1 MKKRCLFLSAFA
13 VLFTILFQLTV
24 YPVAAACS
32 DPAGPGVD
40 WSGCDKSG
48 INVGS
53 LDLSGA
59 ILVGTNLAGAY
70 FGNANLTGADLTNA
84 IVTNMNV
91 FQTNFTN
98 ATLLGAT
105 GTPRNYGWA
114 TYDHTICPSGI
125 LSNYTPNNMCYDLTT
140 AVHLR
145 SVAAQPEHGSLMPI
159 AAVVPLLL
167 LSTSVWAIRRSRKR
181 HCP

>member
-1 MKKRCLFLSAFA
+1 MKKRSLFLSTFVVLLA
-13 VLFTILFQLTV
+13 VLSPLTIS
-24 YPVAAACS
+24 PVAAACS
-32 DPAGPGVD
+32 DLAGPGVD

-59 ILVGTNLAGAY
+59 ILVGTNLTDAY

-98 ATLLGAT
+98 ATLLGAI
-105 GTPRNYGWA
+105 GTPQNYGWA

-145 SVAAQPEHGSLMPI
+145 SIAAQPEQGNLMPI
-159 AAVVPLLL
+159 AATAPLFL
-167 LSTSVWAIRRSRKR
+167 LSTSVWVIRYSRKR

>member
-1 MKKRCLFLSAFA
+1 MKKRSLFLSTFVVLLA
-13 VLFTILFQLTV
+13 VLALLTAS
-24 YPVAAACS
+24 PVFAACG

-59 ILVGTNLAGAY
+59 ILVGTNLTGAY
-70 FGNANLTGADLTNA
+70 FGNANLTGAALTNA

-105 GTPRNYGWA
+105 GTPQSYGWA

-125 LSNYTPNNMCYDLTT
+125 LSN
-140 AVHLR
+140 
-145 SVAAQPEHGSLMPI
+145 
-159 AAVVPLLL
+159 
-167 LSTSVWAIRRSRKR
+167 
-181 HCP
+181 